1 MIDIRK
7 TQLMLDAGEGNPVE
21 PYEVATQYR
30 EAPKLLGV
38 LELLNANILGNLI
51 PESGVSGMV
60 NFRDDS
66 LSGDLLTS
74 AGGRVGLPRSFEVP
88 EHFNVFGFWDA
99 GTHNYW
105 GNWKDYDGYKLYT
118 PTDELYRKIVIIRQ
132 MQLSS
137 NKTLN
142 DLELALSIWM
152 DGSPDD
158 YKIMGTHGKSW
169 TVFKA
174 KLVGELSSMLGV
186 FDSVAPS
193 VNHNSV
199 ELDGSFVFG
208 FKANVN
214 DPNDLYIRGF
224 EVLTGNAQLFRTEI
238 PPNELITE
246 KGDNLILNQNNA
258 NVVKTIW
265 LN

>member
-7 TQLMLDAGEGNPVE
+7 TQLMLDAGAGNPVE

-38 LELLNANILGNLI
+38 LELLNANMLGNLI
-51 PESGVSGMV
+51 PVTGVSGMV
-60 NFRDDS
+60 NFRDDN
-66 LSGDLLTS
+66 LTGELLTA
-74 AGGRVGLPRSFEVP
+74 AGSRVGLPRSFEVP
-88 EHFNVFGFWDA
+88 ESFNVFGFWAA

-118 PTDELYRKIVIIRQ
+118 PTDELYRKIVRIRH

-152 DGSPDD
+152 DGAPDD
-158 YKIMGTHGKSW
+158 YKIMHTHGKSW

-174 KLVGELSSMLGV
+174 KLVGELSSMLKV

-193 VNHNSV
+193 ANHGSV
-199 ELDGSFVFG
+199 ELDSNFIFG
-208 FKANVN
+208 FKDNVK
-214 DPNDLYIRGF
+214 DANDLYIRGF
-224 EVLTGNAQLFRTEI
+224 EALTGNAQKFRTEV
-238 PPNELITE
+238 PPNELTTE
-246 KGDNLILNQNNA
+246 AGDNLILNQNNA

-265 LN
+265 LD